1 MANDTK
7 RFKNLKIQFTPSK
20 QNNKSNSKAQEIT
33 QEQVQWQVNSSK
45 MATLKRKKN
54 CTKCRKIII
63 ENSSI
68 AGIIEL
74 LLPNIT
80 F

>member
-7 RFKNLKIQFTPSK
+7 RYKNLKIQFTPSK

-54 CTKCRKIII
+54 CTKCR
-63 ENSSI
+63 NSSKLRQESTS
-68 AGIIEL
+68 GTKKFE
-74 LLPNIT
+74 
-80 F
+80 FR

>member
-54 CTKCRKIII
+54 CTKCRNLSKLRQ
-63 ENSSI
+63 ESTS
-68 AGIIEL
+68 GTKKFE
-74 LLPNIT
+74 
-80 F
+80 FR